1 MPGPSSN
8 FQRSDGPGWDES
20 GLTLANVLAIP
31 DAGPSERLGD
41 KELGMLQLFAR
52 EPGRVFSRAD
62 ILDEVWGMDVN
73 PVARTVDN
81 YILTLRRIIE
91 PDPEHPAHLLTV
103 RGEGWQYR
111 RA

>member
-1 MPGPSSN
+1 MGQVWID
-8 FQRSDGPGWDES
+8 FGQR
-20 GLTLANVLAIP
+20 LAIL
-31 DAGPSERLGD
+31 DSGASEHLGD
-41 KELGMLQLFAR
+41 KELGILQLFAR

-81 YILTLRRIIE
+81 YILALRRIIE
-91 PDPEHPAHLLTV
+91 PDPENPACLVTV

-111 RA
+111 RL